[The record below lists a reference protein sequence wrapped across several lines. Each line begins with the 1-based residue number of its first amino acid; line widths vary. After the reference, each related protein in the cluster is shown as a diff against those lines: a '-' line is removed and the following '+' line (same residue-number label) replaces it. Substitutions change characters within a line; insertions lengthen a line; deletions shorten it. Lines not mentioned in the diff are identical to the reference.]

1 MPASFFMF
9 DSSFIYFNKRRTAKL
24 IDGLDRRNM
33 THEHKQT
40 TSLSFEFFPPHN
52 AEASARLWRS
62 VERLAPLGPK
72 FVSVTYG
79 AGGTT
84 RERTLSAIKTIQ
96 ERARLNVAGHLT
108 VVGASKAET
117 LEVARGYAALGVRRI
132 VALRGDA
139 PKGRDQFTA
148 HPDGFN
154 NAAELV
160 AGLKEV
166 GGFDVSVAAYP
177 EKHPDSADMKADIDN
192 LKRKIDSGA
201 SSAIT
206 QFFFDNQD
214 FLRFRDAAADAGIS
228 APIIP
233 GILPV
238 ENFTKMLRFADMCQ
252 AKVPDWMH
260 QAFRNAG
267 DDSEVLATA
276 LCAEQCDE
284 LQSEGVDHL
293 HFYTLNNP
301 DLVYNICRALGF
313 EAVGVDLASSVA

>member
-1 MPASFFMF
+1 
-9 DSSFIYFNKRRTAKL
+9 
-24 IDGLDRRNM
+24 M
-33 THEHKQT
+33 TYKTSQT

-52 AEASARLWRS
+52 AEAGARLWRS

-72 FVSVTYG
+72 YVSVTYG

-96 ERARLNVAGHLT
+96 DRARLCVAGHLT

-117 LEVARGYAALGVRRI
+117 LEVARGYAAQGVRRI

-139 PKGRDQFTA
+139 PKGQDEFTA
-148 HPDGFN
+148 HPDGFK

-166 GGFDVSVAAYP
+166 GNFDISVAAYP
-177 EKHPDSADMKADIDN
+177 EKHPDSTNTQDDIEN
-192 LKRKIDSGA
+192 LKRKVDAGA

-206 QFFFDNQD
+206 QFFFDNED
-214 FLRFRDAAADAGIS
+214 FLRYRDAAVSAGINV
-228 APIIP
+228 PIIP

-267 DDSEVLATA
+267 DDAEVLATA
-276 LCAEQCDE
+276 ICADQCDE
-284 LQSEGVDHL
+284 LQAEGVDHL

-313 EAVGVDLASSVA
+313 DAVGVGLATSVA